1 MRISCHLST
10 TEATENYLP
19 GSSKEKLAPPKL
31 HKTLL
36 LKFWQNFPFTAALCM
51 CILYTCF
58 FTSSMENVSPE
69 GAVWESYKQELSLV
83 LACLLC
89 SDFLFLYIFDG
100 SIAAFC
106 FHLERKCVADIFD
119 IPVLEFSRETEAI
132 PKDKSFCSTAPC
144 LPPQLFHQLLSCFH
158 V

>member
-1 MRISCHLST
+1 M
-10 TEATENYLP
+10 
-19 GSSKEKLAPPKL
+19 SSQYNRSNWKLFSWFKQGKKLAPPKL

-69 GAVWESYKQELSLV
+69 GTVWESYKQALSLV
-83 LACLLC
+83 FTCLLC
-89 SDFLFLYIFDG
+89 SDFFIYIFDG
-100 SIAAFC
+100 SVTAFC

-119 IPVLEFSRETEAI
+119 IIVFEFSRENEAI
-132 PKDKSFCSTAPC
+132 SRDKSFCSTASC